1 MKKRGILVRAGVC
14 GSGREENGEKEDG
27 AERKKKREKKK
38 KERPLEMMMALPV
51 GFPPP

>member
-27 AERKKKREKKK
+27 AERKKKRGTPA
-38 KERPLEMMMALPV
+38 RNDDDFAN
-51 GFPPP
+51 GFPPPT